1 MNEKVLHTLEYD
13 KILAIL
19 EQEATSSPGA
29 ALCRELVPCDDISAI
44 RLSQKETGDA
54 LGRILR
60 KGNLS
65 FAGVTPP
72 GETVKRLE
80 IGSPVSAAA
89 LLHLCDLLEVAS
101 RARSYGKKEN
111 PDEPDDSLS
120 GLFSALEPV
129 PQLSR
134 EIRRCI
140 LSEDEIADDA
150 SSELSR
156 IRRTIAKTEGK
167 VHSTLTSMVNGSY
180 HSYLQDPVITMRDNR
195 YCLPV
200 KAEYRSHVQGIV
212 HDQSS
217 SGATLFIEPIAVV
230 NIGNELKALAAE
242 EEEEIARI
250 LAQLS
255 ATAAGYIPELLQD
268 YETLKFLDFIFAKGR
283 LALVMNASVPVYN
296 EDGYIR
302 IREGRHP
309 LLDRDTVVPINIE
322 LGRDFYQLIIT
333 GPNTGGKTVSLKTVG
348 LLCLMGQA
356 GLHIPAG
363 DRSELA
369 VFSEVYADIGDEQS
383 IEQSLSTFSSHM
395 TNIVRFLGQVD
406 ENSLVLFDELCSG
419 TDPTEGAALAIAILT
434 RLNEHRIRT
443 MATTHYSELKVF
455 ALSTPGVCNA
465 SCEFDVETLRPTFRI
480 LMGVPGKSN
489 AFAISK
495 RLGLD
500 DDIIEEAKNRM
511 DEQDESLED
520 LLAQLENS
528 RVVIERE
535 KDEIQRTR
543 QELKRLKEEEQ
554 TAQQKLAKQKAA
566 ILREA
571 EEEAE
576 QILSEAKDF
585 ADDTIRAVR
594 KLGGAG
600 VDEKELERH
609 RTAIRNRL
617 KEKRSRISDT
627 FTPQTTGGH
636 KPSDFHI
643 GDRVHVISLNVDGT
657 VNTLPDAAG
666 QIEVQMGILRSRL
679 PLSDLAI
686 LPDDASGA
694 PKYKKA
700 GTGTAGFSKSLTT
713 GTEINLLGKTVDEA
727 VVELDKYL
735 DDAFLA
741 HLESVRIV
749 HGKGT
754 GALRKG
760 IHQYLKR
767 NRHVKDFRLGGLGE
781 GDTGVTIATLKIK

>member
-13 KILAIL
+13 KIVAML
-19 EQEATSSPGA
+19 EQEATSEPGA
-29 ALCRELVPCDDISAI
+29 FLCRGLVPTDDISAI

-65 FAGVTPP
+65 FSGVTSP

-89 LLHLCDLLEVAS
+89 LLRLCDLLEVAS

-120 GLFSALEPV
+120 GLFAALEPV
-129 PQLSR
+129 PGLTR

-167 VHSTLTSMVNGSY
+167 VHSTLTSMVNGRY
-180 HSYLQDPVITMRDNR
+180 HTYLQDPVITMRDNR

-200 KAEYRSHVQGIV
+200 KAEYRSYVQGII

-250 LAQLS
+250 LARLS
-255 ATAAGYIPELLQD
+255 VEAAGYIPELLQD

-283 LALVMNASVPVYN
+283 LALIMNASVPVYN

-309 LLDRDTVVPINIE
+309 LLDRDSVVPINIE
-322 LGRDFYQLIIT
+322 LGKDFYQLIIT

-369 VFSEVYADIGDEQS
+369 VFTEVYADIGDEQS

-395 TNIVRFLGQVD
+395 TNIVRFLGRVD

-465 SCEFDVETLRPTFRI
+465 SCEFDVETLRPTYRI

-500 DDIIEEAKNRM
+500 DAIIEEAKNRM

-520 LLAQLENS
+520 LLAELENS

-535 KDEIQRTR
+535 KDEIRQTR
-543 QELKRLKEEEQ
+543 LELKRLKEEEQ
-554 TAQQKLAKQKAA
+554 SAQQKLAKQKAA

-600 VDEKELERH
+600 VDEKELER
-609 RTAIRNRL
+609 RRAAIRNRL
-617 KEKRSRISDT
+617 KEKRSRISDN

-643 GDRVHVISLNVDGT
+643 GDRVHVISVKVDGK
-657 VNTLPDAAG
+657 VNTLPDASG
-666 QIEVQMGILRSRL
+666 QVEVQMGILRSRL
-679 PLSDLAI
+679 PHTDLVI
-686 LPDDASGA
+686 LPEENSGT

-760 IHQYLKR
+760 VHQYLKK